1 MRFEFPKEWEPGAS
15 TRIIFG
21 WKEGELWGDLWVPAP
36 LLWICG
42 SLVVD
47 LKVSPIATILIKNGH
62 THVAQWN
69 KRVPDQWVGVGAGS
83 WEGVLTEAADRK
95 YAKKK
100 VYSVLVG
107 SKGGGL
113 SEK

>member
-47 LKVSPIATILIKNGH
+47 LKVSPIL
-62 THVAQWN
+62 
-69 KRVPDQWVGVGAGS
+69 
-83 WEGVLTEAADRK
+83 
-95 YAKKK
+95 
-100 VYSVLVG
+100 
-107 SKGGGL
+107 
-113 SEK
+113 